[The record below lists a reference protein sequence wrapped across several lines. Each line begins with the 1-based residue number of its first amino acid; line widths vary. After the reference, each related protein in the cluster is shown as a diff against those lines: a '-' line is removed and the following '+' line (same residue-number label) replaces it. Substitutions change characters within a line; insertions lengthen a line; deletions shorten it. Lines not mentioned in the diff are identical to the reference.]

1 MNPRLALALAATAA
15 VAVGIAGYAAGMR
28 APTGSGPTAAA
39 TLIDEM
45 SSVLAPRASA
55 QDGPQSTIS
64 DAQRT
69 EIEAIIRDYLLAN
82 PEIIREA
89 INELQRKEDEAERV
103 AQTQTIIDNS
113 ERLFSAP
120 IDVAIGNPDGDV
132 TLVEF
137 FDYNC
142 GYCKRAH
149 ADMQALLAD
158 DPNLRIVLK
167 EFPILGEGSV
177 QASQVAVAV
186 LLTTPEKYGAFQDA
200 LLTEPGQ
207 VDGAR
212 ALAVAGDMGLD
223 ATALSGMVDSE
234 EVRATIAE
242 SHALAQQLDL
252 TGTPSYVTSRKV
264 IVGAVGYDALKAE
277 IDQVRACAGDAAA
290 C

>member
-1 MNPRLALALAATAA
+1 MKTTRILASAVVAALAVAAAAYLFGARSLTEGGGFSSAA
-15 VAVGIAGYAAGMR
+15 VAAETEPGLSVS
-28 APTGSGPTAAA
+28 PAAA
-39 TLIDEM
+39 LSE
-45 SSVLAPRASA
+45 A
-55 QDGPQSTIS
+55 QKS
-64 DAQRT
+64 
-69 EIEAIIRDYLLAN
+69 EVEAIIREYLLAN
-82 PEIIREA
+82 PEIVRDA
-89 INELQRKEDEAERV
+89 INELQRKEAEAEEV

-120 IDVAIGNPDGDV
+120 VDVAIGNPDGDV

-142 GYCKRAH
+142 GYCRRAH
-149 ADMQALLAD
+149 ADMQALIAG
-158 DPNLRIVLK
+158 DPNLKIVLK

-177 QASQVAVAV
+177 QAAQVAVAV

-223 ATALSGMVDSE
+223 ATALSAMVDSE

-242 SHALAQQLDL
+242 SHALAQQLEL

-277 IDQVRACAGDAAA
+277 IDRVRACAGDAVA

>member
-1 MNPRLALALAATAA
+1 
-15 VAVGIAGYAAGMR
+15 
-28 APTGSGPTAAA
+28 
-39 TLIDEM
+39 
-45 SSVLAPRASA
+45 
-55 QDGPQSTIS
+55 
-64 DAQRT
+64 
-69 EIEAIIRDYLLAN
+69 
-82 PEIIREA
+82 
-89 INELQRKEDEAERV
+89 
-103 AQTQTIIDNS
+103 
-113 ERLFSAP
+113 
-120 IDVAIGNPDGDV
+120 
-132 TLVEF
+132 
-137 FDYNC
+137 
-142 GYCKRAH
+142 
-149 ADMQALLAD
+149 MQALLAD

-234 EVRATIAE
+234 EVRSTIAE

>member
-15 VAVGIAGYAAGMR
+15 VAVGIAGYAAGTR

-69 EIEAIIRDYLLAN
+69 EIESIIRDYLIAN
-82 PEIIREA
+82 PEVIRDA
-89 INELQRKEDEAERV
+89 INELQRREAKADEV

-120 IDVAIGNPDGDV
+120 IDVAIGNPEGDV

-149 ADMQALLAD
+149 ADMQALVAG

-234 EVRATIAE
+234 EVRSTIAE

>member
-1 MNPRLALALAATAA
+1 MKITRILAFAVVAA
-15 VAVGIAGYAAGMR
+15 VAVGAAGYFLGAR
-28 APTGSGPTAAA
+28 SLTGGGEFSTAAVA
-39 TLIDEM
+39 AETEPGL
-45 SSVLAPRASA
+45 SASPAAALSQA
-55 QDGPQSTIS
+55 QKS
-64 DAQRT
+64 
-69 EIEAIIRDYLLAN
+69 EVEAIIRDYLIAN
-82 PEIIREA
+82 PEIVRDA
-89 INELQRKEDEAERV
+89 INELQRKEEEAEQV
-103 AQTQTIIDNS
+103 AQSQVIIDNS

-120 IDVAIGNPDGDV
+120 VDVAVGNPDGDV

-149 ADMQALLAD
+149 GDMQALIAA
-158 DPNLRIVLK
+158 DPNLKIVLK

-186 LLTTPEKYGAFQDA
+186 LLTTPERYGEFHDA

-207 VDGAR
+207 IDGAR

-223 ATALSGMVDSE
+223 EAALSAMLNSE

-242 SHALAQQLDL
+242 SHALAQHLEL

-277 IDQVRACAGDAAA
+277 IDHVRACAADAVA